1 MNTGYDPRA
10 VANRLLDIAQTRQ
23 VSLTH
28 ISLQKLLYFA
38 HGEYLSATKQ
48 PLLNGY
54 FEAWQYGPVHPG
66 VYGSFKRYGPSC
78 ITGRA
83 KHFNFVT
90 QSEEEIFPIK
100 DDVAS
105 KVITR
110 LIDNIGTMS
119 PARLVAI
126 SHAERGPW
134 AHVVS
139 QRFERTIFG
148 TRIDNDT
155 ILARYKYHKIPLE
168 SETIAG
174 DPREDSPLE

>member
-10 VANRLLDIAQTRQ
+10 VANKLLDVAEDRR

-38 HGEYLSATKQ
+38 HAEYLSVLKK
-48 PLLNGY
+48 PLISGY

-66 VYGSFKRYGPSC
+66 VYGSFKKYGPNN

-83 KHFNFVT
+83 TNFNFVS
-90 QSEEEIFPIK
+90 QSEESVDPIEDEIANRII
-100 DDVAS
+100 D
-105 KVITR
+105 R
-110 LIDNIGTMS
+110 LVDKIGS
-119 PARLVAI
+119 LSAARLVAI

-139 QRFERTIFG
+139 QRSEKTIFG

-155 ILARYKYHKIPLE
+155 ILSRYKYHKIPLE
-168 SETIAG
+168 SGPIAG
-174 DPREDSPLE
+174 EPSEDSPLE